1 MTNQDLRA
9 MVRDVLREA
18 LPQKAGALAAVESVQ
33 ITNDADLAAFVRRVL
48 ERQDAVKSGQ
58 LRFTLGSVLAAST
71 APAGGVAIK
80 GVITEQVVN
89 QHAAAGVLILAA
101 DAVLTPLGR
110 DRARKL
116 NLRLERR
123 R

>member
-1 MTNQDLRA
+1 MTNQDL
-9 MVRDVLREA
+9 RDVLREA
-18 LPQKAGALAAVESVQ
+18 LPQKAGALAAVENVQ

-48 ERQDAVKSGQ
+48 ERQDAVRSGQ
-58 LRFTLGSVLAAST
+58 LRFTLGSVPAAS
-71 APAGGVAIK
+71 ASPAGGVAIK